1 MNRCFYFLIFAA
13 ALRGQVPTDSVIRAI
28 LADRIDTLHQGV
40 GIVVGI
46 VDAHGR
52 RFVSY
57 GSFSVKDPR
66 PVGNDTVFEIGSTTK
81 VFTSTIL
88 ADMVQRGE
96 VSLDDPVAKYLPA
109 DVKMP
114 QRGGK
119 QITLIDLATHTS
131 GLPRMPSNF
140 APKDNENPYADY
152 TVANLFQFLS
162 TYELKRDIGSQF
174 EYSNMGVGLLGQA
187 LARRA
192 GMDYEALVRARVTG
206 PLKME
211 NTRIALSPEM
221 KSRLAQGHN
230 EARQPTANWDLPTFA
245 GAGALRSDARDML
258 TFIAAHLGYVES
270 PLGPAMAAMTKVRRP
285 AGNPQTEVALAWIVA
300 KKEGREIYWH
310 NGGTGGYR
318 SFIGFDPKSRVG
330 VVLLSNMS
338 TRTGMDDIGMHLLD
352 ASAPLVTLSPLITHK
367 EIALDPRVF
376 DRYVGVYQFVPGVAL
391 TFTREGA
398 HMFTQLTNQ
407 PKFEI
412 FAEGEK
418 DFFVKAVDA
427 QFTFE
432 TGADGRATAATLHQN
447 GRDQKAK
454 RVEQ

>member
-1 MNRCFYFLIFAA
+1 MKRCLYLLLAA
-13 ALRGQVPTDSVIRAI
+13 IALRAQTLTDAEIRAI
-28 LADRIDTLHQGV
+28 LSDRVDKLHRNGGIAV
-40 GIVVGI
+40 GII
-46 VDAHGR
+46 DANGR
-52 RFVSY
+52 RFVSH
-57 GSFSVKDPR
+57 GNFSVKDSR

-96 VSLDDPVAKYLPA
+96 VSLEDPVAKYLPA
-109 DVKMP
+109 EVKIP

-131 GLPRMPSNF
+131 GLPRTPANF
-140 APKDNENPYADY
+140 APKDSGNPYADY

-162 TYELKRDIGSQF
+162 SYELTRDIGSKF

-187 LARRA
+187 LSRRA

-211 NTRIALSPEM
+211 NTAIALSPGM
-221 KSRLAQGHN
+221 KSRLAAGHN
-230 EARQPTANWDLPTFA
+230 EARQPAANWDIPAFA

-270 PLGPAMAAMTKVRRP
+270 PLAPAMAAMVKTRRP
-285 AGNPQTEVALAWIVA
+285 GGGPQIEIALAWIVA
-300 KKEGREIYWH
+300 KRDGREIFWH

-318 SFIGFDPKSRVG
+318 CFMGYDPKSRVG
-330 VVLLSNMS
+330 VVVLSNMS
-338 TRTGMDDIGMHLLD
+338 TTIGVDDIGMHLLD
-352 ASAPLVTLSPLITHK
+352 SSAPLAKLSPLTTHK
-367 EIALDPRVF
+367 EITLDPKIF
-376 DRYVGVYQFVPGVAL
+376 DRYTGVYQFTPAITL

-398 HMFTQLTNQ
+398 QMFTQLTGQ
-407 PKFEI
+407 PRFEI

-418 DFFVKAVDA
+418 DFFLKAVDA
-427 QFTFE
+427 QITFE
-432 TGADGRATAATLHQN
+432 AGDGGRAIAAILHQN
-447 GRDQKAK
+447 GRDQRAA
-454 RVEQ
+454 RVE

>member
-1 MNRCFYFLIFAA
+1 MKRCFCLLVAA
-13 ALRGQVPTDSVIRAI
+13 MALRAQVPTDAEIRAI
-28 LADRIDTLHQGV
+28 LVDRIDKLHQNV
-40 GIVVGI
+40 GIAVGI
-46 VDAHGR
+46 VDANGR

-57 GSFSVKDPR
+57 GNFSVKDPR

-81 VFTSTIL
+81 VFTSTVL

-119 QITLIDLATHTS
+119 QITLVDLATHTS
-131 GLPRMPSNF
+131 GLPTLPSNM
-140 APKDNENPYADY
+140 ALKDPNNPYADY
-152 TVANLFQFLS
+152 TVASLFQFLS
-162 TYELKRDIGSQF
+162 SYELTRDIGSKF

-192 GMDYEALVRARVTG
+192 GTDYETLVRARITG

-211 NTRIALSPEM
+211 NTRIALSAEM
-221 KSRLAQGHN
+221 KSRLAPGHN
-230 EARQPTANWDLPTFA
+230 FARQPAANWDFPALA

-270 PLGPAMAAMTKVRRP
+270 PLAPAMAAMTKVRRP
-285 AGNPQTEVALAWIVA
+285 AFGPQSDIALAWLVA
-300 KKEGREIYWH
+300 TREGREIFWH

-318 SFIGFDPKSRVG
+318 SFMGYDPKSRVG
-330 VVLLSNMS
+330 VVVLSNMM
-338 TRTGMDDIGMHLLD
+338 TGAGVDDIGMHLLD
-352 ASAPLVTLSPLITHK
+352 SSVPLAKLPALRTEIT
-367 EIALDPRVF
+367 LDPKIF
-376 DRYVGVYQFVPGVAL
+376 DRYTGVYQFTPAITL

-398 HMFTQLTNQ
+398 RMFTQLTNQ

-412 FAEGEK
+412 FAESEK
-418 DFFVKAVDA
+418 EFFLKVVDA
-427 QFTFE
+427 QISFE
-432 TGADGRATAATLHQN
+432 TGEDGRTTAATLHQN

>member
-1 MNRCFYFLIFAA
+1 MKRCFCILLAA
-13 ALRGQVPTDSVIRAI
+13 IALRAQAPTDAEIRAI
-28 LADRIDTLHQGV
+28 LTDRIDKLHQNV
-40 GIVVGI
+40 GIAAGI
-46 VDAHGR
+46 VDANGR

-57 GSFSVKDPR
+57 GDLSVKDSR

-109 DVKMP
+109 EVKIP

-131 GLPRMPSNF
+131 GLPRMPANF
-140 APKDNENPYADY
+140 APKDPGNPYADY

-162 TYELKRDIGSQF
+162 SYELTRDIGSKF
-174 EYSNMGVGLLGQA
+174 EYSNMGVGLLGHA
-187 LARRA
+187 LSRRA
-192 GMDYEALVRARVTG
+192 GMDYEALVRARVTR

-211 NTRIALSPEM
+211 NTGIALSPAM
-221 KSRLAQGHN
+221 KSRLAVGHN
-230 EARQPTANWDLPTFA
+230 EARQPVANWDLPTFA

-270 PLGPAMAAMTKVRRP
+270 PLAPAMAAMVKTRRP
-285 AGNPQTEVALAWIVA
+285 GGGPQTDIAPAWIVS
-300 KKEGREIYWH
+300 KREGREVFWH

-318 SFIGFDPKSRVG
+318 CFMGFDPKSRVG
-330 VVLLSNMS
+330 VVVLSNMS
-338 TRTGMDDIGMHLLD
+338 TNTGVDDIGMHLLD
-352 ASAPLVTLSPLITHK
+352 SSAPLTKFSPHTTHQEITLDAKI
-367 EIALDPRVF
+367 F
-376 DRYVGVYQFVPGVAL
+376 DRYTGIYQFTPAITL

-398 HMFTQLTNQ
+398 HMFTQLTGQ
-407 PKFEI
+407 PKLEI
-412 FAEGEK
+412 FAESEK
-418 DFFVKAVDA
+418 DFFLKVVDA
-427 QFTFE
+427 QITFE
-432 TGADGRATAATLHQN
+432 TGEGGRGTAAILHQN
-447 GRDQKAK
+447 GRDQRAA

>member
-1 MNRCFYFLIFAA
+1 MKRCFCLLLGAI
-13 ALRGQVPTDSVIRAI
+13 ALQAQAPSDAEIRTI
-28 LADRIDTLHQGV
+28 LADRIDKLHQNV

-46 VDAHGR
+46 VDANGR

-57 GSFSVKDPR
+57 GNFSVKDPR
-66 PVGNDTVFEIGSTTK
+66 PVGSDTVFEIGSTTK

-109 DVKMP
+109 DVKVP

-119 QITLIDLATHTS
+119 QITLVDLATHTS
-131 GLPRMPSNF
+131 GLPRMPSNL
-140 APKDNENPYADY
+140 AIKNADNPYAEY
-152 TVANLFQFLS
+152 TVANLFEFLS
-162 TYELKRDIGSQF
+162 SYELTRDIGAQF
-174 EYSNMGVGLLGQA
+174 EYSNLGAGLLGLA

-192 GMDYEALVRARVTG
+192 GTDYEGLVRARVTG

-221 KSRLAQGHN
+221 KSRLAGGHN
-230 EARQPTANWDLPTFA
+230 EARQPAGNWDFPALA

-270 PLGPAMAAMTKVRRP
+270 PLAPACAAMTKVRRP
-285 AGNPQTEVALAWIVA
+285 GAGPRVDVALAWMVA
-300 KKEGREIYWH
+300 QREGREIFLH

-318 SFIGFDPKSRVG
+318 SFMGYDPKARLG
-330 VVLLSNMS
+330 VVVLSNMS
-338 TRTGMDDIGMHLLD
+338 TAVGVDDIGMHLLD
-352 ASAPLVTLSPLITHK
+352 ASVPLAKLPPVATHQEIT
-367 EIALDPRVF
+367 LDPTIF
-376 DRYVGVYQFVPGVAL
+376 DRYTGVYQLVPGFTL
-391 TFTREGA
+391 TFTREGT

-407 PKFEI
+407 PKIEI
-412 FAEGEK
+412 FAESEK
-418 DFFVKAVDA
+418 EFFLKVVDA
-427 QFTFE
+427 QILFE
-432 TGADGRATAATLHQN
+432 TGESGRATTATLRQN
-447 GRDQKAK
+447 GRDQRAK

>member
-1 MNRCFYFLIFAA
+1 MKRCFNILLAA
-13 ALRGQVPTDSVIRAI
+13 IALRAQAATDAEIRAI
-28 LADRIDTLHQGV
+28 LTDRINKLHQNV
-40 GIVVGI
+40 GIAAGI
-46 VDAHGR
+46 IDANGR

-57 GSFSVKDPR
+57 GNFSVKDPR
-66 PVGNDTVFEIGSTTK
+66 PVGDDTVFEIGSTTK

-109 DVKMP
+109 EVKIP

-140 APKDNENPYADY
+140 APKDSGNPYADY
-152 TVANLFQFLS
+152 TVANLFEFLS
-162 TYELKRDIGSQF
+162 SYELTRDIGSKF

-187 LARRA
+187 LSRRA

-211 NTRIALSPEM
+211 STGIALSPAM
-221 KSRLAQGHN
+221 KSRLAAGHN
-230 EARQPTANWDLPTFA
+230 EARQAAANWDIPTFA

-270 PLGPAMAAMTKVRRP
+270 PLAPAMAAMVKTRRP
-285 AGNPQTEVALAWIVA
+285 GGGPQTDIALAWIVA
-300 KKEGREIYWH
+300 KREGREIFWH

-318 SFIGFDPKSRVG
+318 CFMGFDPKSRVG
-330 VVLLSNMS
+330 VVVLSNMS
-338 TRTGMDDIGMHLLD
+338 TNTGVDDIGMHLLD
-352 ASAPLVTLSPLITHK
+352 SSVPLAKLSPLSTHREIT
-367 EIALDPRVF
+367 LDPKIF
-376 DRYVGVYQFVPGVAL
+376 DRYTGVYQFTPTITL

-398 HMFTQLTNQ
+398 SMFTQLTGQ
-407 PKFEI
+407 PKLEI
-412 FAEGEK
+412 FAESEK
-418 DFFVKAVDA
+418 DFFLKVVDA
-427 QFTFE
+427 QITFE
-432 TGADGRATAATLHQN
+432 TGDGGRATAAILHQN
-447 GRDQKAK
+447 GRDQRAA

>member
-1 MNRCFYFLIFAA
+1 MKRCFYILLAA
-13 ALRGQVPTDSVIRAI
+13 IALRAQAPTDAEIRAV
-28 LADRIDTLHQGV
+28 LSDRIDRLHRNV
-40 GIVVGI
+40 GIAVGI
-46 VDAHGR
+46 IDANGR
-52 RFVSY
+52 RFVSS
-57 GSFSVKDPR
+57 GNFSVKDPR

-96 VSLDDPVAKYLPA
+96 VSLDDPVAKYLP
-109 DVKMP
+109 DEVKIP

-131 GLPRMPSNF
+131 GLPRMPANF
-140 APKDNENPYADY
+140 APKDPGNPYADY

-162 TYELKRDIGSQF
+162 SYELTRDIGSKF

-187 LARRA
+187 LSRRA

-211 NTRIALSPEM
+211 NTAIALSPAM
-221 KSRLAQGHN
+221 KSRLAVGHN
-230 EARQPTANWDLPTFA
+230 EARQPAANWDIPTFA

-258 TFIAAHLGYVES
+258 TFVAAHLGYVES
-270 PLGPAMAAMTKVRRP
+270 PLAPAMAVMVKTRRL
-285 AGNPQTEVALAWIVA
+285 GGGPQTDIALAWIVA
-300 KKEGREIYWH
+300 KREGREIFWH

-318 SFIGFDPKSRVG
+318 CFMGYDPKSRVG
-330 VVLLSNMS
+330 VVVLSNMS
-338 TRTGMDDIGMHLLD
+338 TTIGVDDIGMHLLD
-352 ASAPLVTLSPLITHK
+352 SSAPLAKLSPLTTHK
-367 EIALDPRVF
+367 EITLDPKIF
-376 DRYVGVYQFVPGVAL
+376 DRYIGVYQFTPAITL

-398 HMFTQLTNQ
+398 QMFTQLTGQ

-412 FAEGEK
+412 FAESER
-418 DFFVKAVDA
+418 DFFLKVVDA
-427 QFTFE
+427 QITFE
-432 TGADGRATAATLHQN
+432 AGDGGRAIAAILHQN
-447 GRDQKAK
+447 GRDQRAA

>member
-1 MNRCFYFLIFAA
+1 MKRCVYLLIFAA
-13 ALRGQVPTDSVIRAI
+13 ALRAQVPSDAEIRAI

-46 VDAHGR
+46 IDANGR

-57 GSFSVKDPR
+57 GNFSVKDQR
-66 PVGNDTVFEIGSTTK
+66 PVGSDTVFEIGSTTK
-81 VFTSTIL
+81 VFTSAIL

-96 VSLDDPVAKYLPA
+96 VSLDDPVAKYLPT

-131 GLPRMPSNF
+131 GLPRMPPNF
-140 APKDNENPYADY
+140 APKDIDNPYADY
-152 TVANLFQFLS
+152 TVANLFHFLS
-162 TYELKRDIGSQF
+162 SYELTRDIGSKF
-174 EYSNMGVGLLGQA
+174 EYSNLGVGLLGQA

-221 KSRLAQGHN
+221 KSRLAVGHN
-230 EARQPTANWDLPTFA
+230 EARQPAANWDLPTFA

-258 TFIAAHLGYVES
+258 TFIAANLGYVES

-285 AGNPQTEVALAWIVA
+285 GNGPQSDIALAWIAA
-300 KKEGREIYWH
+300 KREGRVIYWH

-318 SFIGFDPKSRVG
+318 SFFGYDPKSRVG

-338 TRTGMDDIGMHLLD
+338 TRTGVDDIGLHLLD
-352 ASAPLVTLSPLITHK
+352 SSLPLAKLSPLVSHK
-367 EIALDPRVF
+367 EIVLDPKIF
-376 DRYVGVYQFVPGVAL
+376 DRYVGVYQFVPGVAM

-398 HMFTQLTNQ
+398 HMFIQLTSQ

-418 DFFVKAVDA
+418 EFFVKAVDA
-427 QFTFE
+427 QITFE
-432 TGADGRATAATLHQN
+432 TGADGRATTAVLHQN

-454 RVEQ
+454 RIEQ

>member
-1 MNRCFYFLIFAA
+1 MKRRWYLLIAA
-13 ALRGQVPTDSVIRAI
+13 MALHAQPPTDAEIRAI
-28 LADRIDTLHQGV
+28 LTDRIDALHQNV

-46 VDAHGR
+46 VDANGR

-57 GSFSVKDPR
+57 GNFSVKDPR

-119 QITLIDLATHTS
+119 QITLVDLATHTS

-140 APKDNENPYADY
+140 APKDVSNPYADY

-162 TYELKRDIGSQF
+162 SYELTRDIGSKF

-221 KSRLAQGHN
+221 KSRLAVGHN

-258 TFIAAHLGYVES
+258 TLIAANLGYVES
-270 PLGPAMAAMTKVRRP
+270 PLAPAMAAMTKVRRSGGGP
-285 AGNPQTEVALAWIVA
+285 ETDIALAWVVT
-300 KKEGREIYWH
+300 KKEGREIFWH

-318 SFIGFDPKSRVG
+318 CFMGYDPKSRVG
-330 VVLLSNMS
+330 VVALSNMS
-338 TRTGMDDIGMHLLD
+338 TGAGVDDIGMHLLD
-352 ASAPLVTLSPLITHK
+352 NSAPLAKLRPLGAHK
-367 EIALDPRVF
+367 EITLDSKVF
-376 DRYVGVYQFVPGVAL
+376 DRYVGVYQFVPGVTL
-391 TFTREGA
+391 TFTRDGA
-398 HMFTQLTNQ
+398 RMFAQLTGQ
-407 PKFEI
+407 PKIEI
-412 FAEGEK
+412 FAESEK
-418 DFFVKAVDA
+418 EFFLKVVDA
-427 QFTFE
+427 QISFD
-432 TGADGRATAATLHQN
+432 TGADGRATTAVLHQN

>member
-1 MNRCFYFLIFAA
+1 MKRSFYLLIFAA
-13 ALRGQVPTDSVIRAI
+13 ALLGQVPSDSVIRAI
-28 LADRIDTLHQGV
+28 LADRIDTLHQNV
-40 GIVVGI
+40 GIVVG
-46 VDAHGR
+46 
-52 RFVSY
+52 S
-57 GSFSVKDPR
+57 P
-66 PVGNDTVFEIGSTTK
+66 TK

-109 DVKMP
+109 GVKMP

-140 APKDNENPYADY
+140 APKDIENPYADY

-192 GMDYEALVRARVTG
+192 GMGYEALVRARVTG

-245 GAGALRSDARDML
+245 GAGALRSDERDML

-300 KKEGREIYWH
+300 KKEGREIYWQ

-352 ASAPLVTLSPLITHK
+352 ALGAARL
-367 EIALDPRVF
+367 
-376 DRYVGVYQFVPGVAL
+376 AL
-391 TFTREGA
+391 TADYAQGDRAPPQGFRPLGWRLPVCPGCRLDVHARGRPHVHPA
-398 HMFTQLTNQ
+398 HQ
-407 PKFEI
+407 PAKI
-412 FAEGEK
+412 RDLRRRRKGLLR
-418 DFFVKAVDA
+418 
-427 QFTFE
+427 Q
-432 TGADGRATAATLHQN
+432 GRGRAIHLRDRRRWPRHRRNAASEWPRSEGQAGRAVGQASWPVHPLLH
-447 GRDQKAK
+447 A
-454 RVEQ
+454 E

>member
-1 MNRCFYFLIFAA
+1 MKRCWYLLIAA
-13 ALRGQVPTDSVIRAI
+13 TALCAQAPSDGEIRAI
-28 LADRIDTLHQGV
+28 LSDRIDALHQNV

-46 VDAHGR
+46 VDANGR

-57 GSFSVKDPR
+57 GNFSVKDPR

-119 QITLIDLATHTS
+119 QITLIDLSTHTS

-140 APKDNENPYADY
+140 APRDIDNPYADY

-162 TYELKRDIGSQF
+162 SYELTRDIGSQF
-174 EYSNMGVGLLGQA
+174 EYSNLGVGLLGQA

-211 NTRIALSPEM
+211 STRIALSPEM
-221 KSRLAQGHN
+221 KSRLAPGHN
-230 EARQPTANWDLPTFA
+230 EARQPAANWDLPTFA
-245 GAGALRSDARDML
+245 GAGALRSDGRDML
-258 TFIAAHLGYVES
+258 TFVAANLGYVES
-270 PLGPAMAAMTKVRRP
+270 PLGPAMAAMTKVRR
-285 AGNPQTEVALAWIVA
+285 AVSGPQSDIALGWIAA
-300 KKEGREIYWH
+300 KREGRVIYWH
-310 NGGTGGYR
+310 NGGSGGYR
-318 SFIGFDPKSRVG
+318 CFMGFDPKSRVG
-330 VVLLSNMS
+330 VVVLSNMS
-338 TRTGMDDIGMHLLD
+338 TRAGVDDIGLHLLD
-352 ASAPLVTLSPLITHK
+352 SSLPLAKLSRLATHREIT
-367 EIALDPRVF
+367 LDPKIL
-376 DRYVGVYQFVPGVAL
+376 DRYTGVYQFVPGLAL
-391 TFTREGA
+391 TFTREGVHVFA
-398 HMFTQLTNQ
+398 QLTNQ

-412 FAEGEK
+412 FAEAEK
-418 DFFVKAVDA
+418 EFFIKAVDA
-427 QFTFE
+427 QITFE
-432 TGADGRATAATLHQN
+432 SGTEGRATAVTLHQN

-454 RVEQ
+454 RVEH